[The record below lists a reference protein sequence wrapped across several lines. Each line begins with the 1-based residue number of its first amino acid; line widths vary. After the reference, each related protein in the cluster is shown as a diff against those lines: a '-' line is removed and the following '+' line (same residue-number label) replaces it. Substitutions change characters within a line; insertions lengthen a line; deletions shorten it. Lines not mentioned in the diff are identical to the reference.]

1 MNFALDTEPGTCFIC
16 GRRGQTEL
24 HHIFNQTAYRRKSTE
39 DGLMVFLCYD
49 CHHNRVHG
57 KDAEAKYYLKR
68 IGQRKWMDTH
78 KGGTQAFVDRYG
90 KNYLEEWEE

>member
-1 MNFALDTEPGTCFIC
+1 
-16 GRRGQTEL
+16 
-24 HHIFNQTAYRRKSTE
+24 
-39 DGLMVFLCYD
+39 MVYLCYD

-90 KNYLEEWEE
+90 KNYLETWE